1 MNLQAQG
8 LWEAVD
14 PGTDDFRADRTAL
27 ATILRAVLQ
36 DMLTSLAQKE
46 TACEAWEAIRTIR
59 VGVERVK
66 EANAQKLRQDFA
78 AITFKPGE
86 RVEEFSL
93 RLTGLAN
100 ELRVLGDPIIDK
112 DVVKKMLEVVP
123 EYLE

>member
-1 MNLQAQG
+1 MHELHRVVHDGVNLQAQG

-66 EANAQKLRQDFA
+66 EANAQKLRQDFL
-78 AITFKPGE
+78 
-86 RVEEFSL
+86 RSL
-93 RLTGLAN
+93 SSPVN
-100 ELRVLGDPIIDK
+100 VLRSSPCVSPASQTSFACS
-112 DVVKKMLEVVP
+112 VTRSSTKMW
-123 EYLE
+123 